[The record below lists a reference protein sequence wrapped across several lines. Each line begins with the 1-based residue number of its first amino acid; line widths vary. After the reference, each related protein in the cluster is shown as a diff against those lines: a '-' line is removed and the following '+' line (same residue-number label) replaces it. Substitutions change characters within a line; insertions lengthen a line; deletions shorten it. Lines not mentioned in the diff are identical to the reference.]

1 MERQYR
7 LFSLVFISLSFIGF
21 WFMKLSAGTLFLT
34 GVLAAIVFGRWLDLN
49 TKALS
54 KAVLQYAVVGIG
66 AGLPLSILGT
76 IETKVF
82 FMIFGSIVCVLVLGK
97 LMTSWLGLTGTW
109 PVMVTIGT
117 AICGATAIATVS
129 PIIKPKE
136 RDLMVALGTIFTLNA
151 SALLLFP
158 LLGESLGLTQTQ
170 FGVWSAIAIHDTSS
184 VCGASIQYGVQAL
197 NIALLLKLVRSL
209 GIIPVSLA
217 LIPKYARDETVSM
230 WRHMPWFLG
239 GFVLMSVLFSVFPE
253 WSSVGASISHVS
265 KYLLVFSM
273 FLLGL
278 QFKKDM
284 ISKECLKP
292 LLFGIVLWVSIAS
305 VSLMGVLFLI

>member
-7 LFSLVFISLSFIGF
+7 LFSLVFISLCFVTF
-21 WFMKLSAGTLFLT
+21 WFLKLSAGTLFLA
-34 GVLAAIVFGRWLDLN
+34 GVMAAVVFGQWLDLN
-49 TKALS
+49 TKPLS
-54 KAVLQYAVVGIG
+54 KTVLQYAVVGIG

-76 IETKVF
+76 IEPKVF
-82 FMIFGSIVCVLVLGK
+82 MLIFGSIACVLVLGK
-97 LMTSWLGLTGTW
+97 LISKWWGLTGTW

-151 SALLLFP
+151 SALLAFP
-158 LLGESLGLTQTQ
+158 LLGEMLGLSQTQ

-184 VCGASIQYGVQAL
+184 VCGASIQYGVHAL
-197 NIALLLKLVRSL
+197 NVALVLKLVRSL

-217 LIPKYARDETVSM
+217 LLPKYKDRESVSV
-230 WRHMPWFLG
+230 WKHMPWFLA
-239 GFVLMSVLFSVFPE
+239 GFVAMSVLFSVFPQ
-253 WSSVGASISHVS
+253 WSDVGATISHVS

-284 ISKECLKP
+284 LTKECLRP
-292 LLFGIVLWVSIAS
+292 LLFGIVLWICIAVISLIS
-305 VSLMGVLFLI
+305 VVYLV